1 MSKTGKILKAQQ
13 ERKRE
18 RDRARETE
26 NKNFAIIF
34 IELWY
39 EVLRT
44 CPERY

>member
-1 MSKTGKILKAQQ
+1 MSKTGKILKAEQ
-13 ERKRE
+13 EKE

-26 NKNFAIIF
+26 NKNFAIII

>member
-1 MSKTGKILKAQQ
+1 MSKTGKILKAEQ
-13 ERKRE
+13 EKE